1 MKKTTKK
8 QNIKAIRSS
17 KELAQALDITSH
29 IDQALMIYKTE
40 LSSLAVKSIENSGLS
55 VNEIVERSGV
65 ARSKVSAIKNGALAG
80 ISLELFFKVIM
91 GCGKRITI
99 KAA

>member
-8 QNIKAIRSS
+8 VKALKTSH
-17 KELAQALDITSH
+17 ELANALGISSPV
-29 IDQALMIYKTE
+29 DQAMMTYKAE
-40 LSSLAVKSIENSGLS
+40 LSSLAVKAIANSGLT
-55 VNEIVERSGV
+55 VNDIVERSGV
-65 ARSKVSAIKNGALAG
+65 ARSKVSAIKNGAIAG
-80 ISLELFFKVIM
+80 ISLELFLKVIM